1 MIETTQVKNT
11 LLHFVN
17 LLISNWVA
25 SINTIFVD
33 KAFLIKSTRK
43 LNKTNDIVCELE
55 KIEKN
60 EFLNIFDCNCTCT
73 CNVSTILID

>member
-25 SINTIFVD
+25 SIDTIFVD

-43 LNKTNDIVCELE
+43 LNKTNGIECELE
-55 KIEKN
+55 KIKKN
-60 EFLNIFDCNCTCT
+60 DFFNILDCN
-73 CNVSTILID
+73 

>member
-25 SINTIFVD
+25 SIDSIFVD
-33 KAFLIKSTRK
+33 KAYLIKSTRK
-43 LNKTNDIVCELE
+43 LNKTNGIECELE
-55 KIEKN
+55 KILKN
-60 EFLNIFDCNCTCT
+60 EFLNILDCN
-73 CNVSTILID
+73 

>member
-25 SINTIFVD
+25 SIDSIFVD
-33 KAFLIKSTRK
+33 KAFLIKLTRK
-43 LNKTNDIVCELE
+43 LNKTNGIECELE
-55 KIEKN
+55 KILKN
-60 EFLNIFDCNCTCT
+60 EFLNILDCN
-73 CNVSTILID
+73 